1 LARPCLKETG
11 PAKWAFGSR
20 PRAHAPR
27 IFLRKELNRLTRA
40 DRPSR
45 TATQVESLSVQYSDY
60 KCFQLRFDSGV
71 AFVSINHPPINLLDD
86 VLSQEFDNLGKELE
100 ADESVRV
107 VVVQSALPDFFIAHS
122 GLGRVGAASKTVSR
136 TRSFRLTQMIGERFR
151 NMPKVTIAKIE
162 GRARGG
168 GSEIALAMDMCFAAV
183 GRAIFG
189 QPEVA
194 VGLVPG
200 GGSTQRLPRLMG
212 RGRAL
217 EVLLGC
223 NDFSAVLAERYGYI
237 NRALPADELTPFVE
251 KLARRIASFPAHTIA
266 HAKAAVDKGAFS
278 SIAEGL
284 LIEANESNLSVASEI
299 TQARVAEAM
308 RVGAETYEGEL
319 DMAFISRLS
328 SPR

>member
-1 LARPCLKETG
+1 MR
-11 PAKWAFGSR
+11 
-20 PRAHAPR
+20 
-27 IFLRKELNRLTRA
+27 
-40 DRPSR
+40 
-45 TATQVESLSVQYSDY
+45 YSEY
-60 KCFQLRFDSGV
+60 KCFQLAFDSGI
-71 AFVSINHPPINLLDD
+71 AFVTINHPPINLLDD
-86 VLSQEFDNLGKELE
+86 VLSQEFDNLGRDLE

-122 GLGRVGAASKTVSR
+122 GLGRVGAASKTVSC
-136 TRSFRLTQMIGERFR
+136 TRSFRLTQLIGERFR
-151 NMPKVTIAKIE
+151 NMPKVTIAKVE

-168 GSEIALAMDMCFAAV
+168 GNEIALAMDMCFAAI

-217 EVLLGC
+217 ELLLGC
-223 NDFSAVLAERYGYI
+223 NDFSAVLAESYGFI
-237 NRALPADELTPFVE
+237 NRALPANELTPFVE

-266 HAKAAVDKGAFS
+266 HAKAAVDKGAFG

-284 LIEANESNLSVASEI
+284 LVEAQESNLSVASEV
-299 TQARVAEAM
+299 TQARVAEALKM
-308 RVGAETYEGEL
+308 GAETYEGEL
-319 DMAFISRLS
+319 EMEFVSRLS
-328 SPR
+328 PSR